1 MNEDNP
7 RPPSV
12 YTPAN
17 EPYLGRSALHQL
29 DITIIGALKAN
40 RAVADTSR
48 AGALTDLQRAA
59 CEIIPQ
65 GVSIGLS
72 IRELIRQGYLFSAF
86 VLLRPLIERAAI
98 ISYLVRNPESVENWK
113 NGWKHGE
120 RPSLRKMLDAMGW
133 SQVDTSMA
141 KQICEFFSHA
151 VHGDPCASYWNRIHL
166 QDGDIGYASGR
177 ILNRP
182 DFCDIIAASTFPYFI
197 ILMAMMAA
205 CFPSVAEVPEAIT
218 DTVGRLFPTEQ
229 ARDQN

>member
-1 MNEDNP
+1 MSDNGNNIP
-7 RPPSV
+7 V
-12 YTPAN
+12 VFTPEN
-17 EPYLGRSALHQL
+17 EPYLGRVALHKL
-29 DITIIGALKAN
+29 DLCIIGALRAN
-40 RAVADTSR
+40 RAVADASHATE
-48 AGALTDLQRAA
+48 LTDLQRAA

-86 VLLRPLIERAAI
+86 VLLRPLIERGAI
-98 ISYLVRNPESVENWK
+98 ISYLVQNPESVEDWK

-133 SQVDTSMA
+133 SHVDTSMA

-151 VHGDPCASYWNRIHL
+151 VHGDPFASYWNTIHL
-166 QDGDIGYASGR
+166 KDGDIGYASGR

-182 DFCDIIAASTFPYFI
+182 DFCDMIATSTFPHFI

-205 CFPSVAEVPEAIT
+205 CFPSVAAVPDAIT
-218 DTVGRLFPTEQ
+218 DTVGRLFPTK
-229 ARDQN
+229 